1 MSDLNP
7 WQHLPAEATVATGLS
22 VLTNGWLQQ
31 QRRQHV

>member
-1 MSDLNP
+1 MSDLIP
-7 WQHLPAEATVATGLS
+7 WQHLLAEVPAAIALS

>member
-1 MSDLNP
+1 MSDPIP
-7 WQHLPAEATVATGLS
+7 WQHLPAEAPVAIGLS